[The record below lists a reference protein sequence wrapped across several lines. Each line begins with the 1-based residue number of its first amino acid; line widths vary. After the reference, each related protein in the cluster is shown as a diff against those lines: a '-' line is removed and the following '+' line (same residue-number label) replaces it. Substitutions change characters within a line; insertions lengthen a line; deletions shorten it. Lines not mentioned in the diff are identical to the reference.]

1 METAQLTL
9 FKTFTRAT
17 ERNDLHT
24 SPSAMLREFIENLD
38 LPSIRLMLSDCKTI
52 ANEEPEE
59 FFRQLAST
67 FLYMQM
73 ANNDF
78 LESAEGLCNRCTKGA
93 DAFIFRGTNIPFHF
107 GLLFEVKNDK
117 VTDMIECQILWK
129 QFPELD
135 PGLQHSL
142 KYRALQIPVQDYD
155 AENPP
160 F

>member
-24 SPSAMLREFIENLD
+24 SASAMLREFIENLD
-38 LPSIRLMLSDCKTI
+38 LASIRLMLSDCTTI

-59 FFRQLAST
+59 FFGQLAST

-93 DAFIFRGTNIPFHF
+93 DAFVFRGTNIPFHF

-117 VTDMIECQILWK
+117 VTDMIECSILWK

-142 KYRALQIPVQDYD
+142 KFQTLQMPVQDYD

>member
-9 FKTFTRAT
+9 FKTFTRAN
-17 ERNDLHT
+17 ERNDIHT
-24 SPSAMLREFIENLD
+24 SASAMLREFIENFD
-38 LPSIRLMLSDCKTI
+38 LASIRLMLSDCKTI

-93 DAFIFRGTNIPFHF
+93 DAYIFRGTNIPFHF

-117 VTDMIECQILWK
+117 VTDMIECSILWK

-135 PGLQHSL
+135 SGLQHSL
-142 KYRALQIPVQDYD
+142 KYHALQIPIQDYD

>member
-9 FKTFTRAT
+9 FKTFTRAA

-24 SPSAMLREFIENLD
+24 SASAMLREFIENLD
-38 LPSIRLMLSDCKTI
+38 LPSIRLMLCDCKTI

-67 FLYMQM
+67 FLYMRM

-93 DAFIFRGTNIPFHF
+93 DAYIFRGTNIPFHF
-107 GLLFEVKNDK
+107 GLLFEVTNDK
-117 VTDMIECQILWK
+117 VTDLLECQILWK

-142 KYRALQIPVQDYD
+142 KHHGLQIPVQDRNHD
-155 AENPP
+155 NPI

>member
-1 METAQLTL
+1 METAHHTL
-9 FKTFTRAT
+9 FKTFTRAA

-24 SPSAMLREFIENLD
+24 SASAMLREFIENLD
-38 LPSIRLMLSDCKTI
+38 LPSIKLMLCDCKTI
-52 ANEEPEE
+52 ANEAPEE

-93 DAFIFRGTNIPFHF
+93 DAYIFRGTNIPFHF

-117 VTDMIECQILWK
+117 VTDMMECQILWK

-135 PGLQHSL
+135 SGLQHSL
-142 KYRALQIPVQDYD
+142 KYHGLQIPVQDHD
-155 AENPP
+155 HDKPI

>member
-24 SPSAMLREFIENLD
+24 SASAMLREFIENLD
-38 LPSIRLMLSDCKTI
+38 LASIRLMLSDCTTI

-93 DAFIFRGTNIPFHF
+93 DAFVFRGTNIPFHF

-117 VTDMIECQILWK
+117 VTDMIECSILWK

-142 KYRALQIPVQDYD
+142 KFQTLQMPVQDYD